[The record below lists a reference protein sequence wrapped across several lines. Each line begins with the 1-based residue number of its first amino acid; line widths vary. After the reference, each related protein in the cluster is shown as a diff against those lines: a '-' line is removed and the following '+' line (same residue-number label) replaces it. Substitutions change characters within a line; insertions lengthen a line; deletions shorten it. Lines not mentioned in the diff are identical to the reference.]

1 MQGRPM
7 CHLFTLGQ
15 KLEQLS
21 KDSDDVKEFLSE
33 IVDGWAEYCGRLAEY
48 VDGMKGCLHEDPRTD
63 VKLSGLPNGLKFQQ
77 MNEDNDDDDEQER

>member
-1 MQGRPM
+1 M

-21 KDSDDVKEFLSE
+21 KESDDVREFLSE

-48 VDGMKGCLHEDPRTD
+48 VDGMKGCLYEDPRTD

-77 MNEDNDDDDEQER
+77 MNEDDDDDDE